1 MKQWFLRFTPREQL
15 ALLVMAL
22 VVSAY
27 LLFVVAVLPLERAR
41 TQLINTNAAT
51 AAMLQRVDHLASAIM
66 VQREAGAG
74 PARSRN
80 LTALLNTSAE
90 AGGLRITRLQPN
102 SRGAVQVRLESV
114 AFAPLLQWMH
124 ALEANEGLVI
134 EELSVS
140 QAGTAGMVSATLRVN
155 QPL

>member
-22 VVSAY
+22 VVAAY
-27 LLFVVAVLPLERAR
+27 LLVVAAVLPLERAR
-41 TQLINTNAAT
+41 AQLLDTNAAT
-51 AAMLQRVDHLASAIM
+51 AAVLQRVDNLASAIM
-66 VQREAGAG
+66 AQREAGSG

-90 AGGLRITRLQPN
+90 AAGLRITRLQPD

-114 AFAPLLQWMH
+114 PFSPLLQWMH
-124 ALEANEGLVI
+124 ALELSEGLVI

-140 QAGTAGMVSATLRVN
+140 QAGSVGIVSATLRVN